1 MQCLWA
7 VLRGLDVKLGELI
20 DLIAEANEASDDV
33 IAAEESLNN
42 GGCDDTIF
50 RKQSRLASAKARL
63 KMLRDKDIL

>member
-1 MQCLWA
+1 M
-7 VLRGLDVKLGELI
+7 KLGELI

-42 GGCDDTIF
+42 DGCDDTIF
-50 RKQSRLASAKARL
+50 RKQSRLSGAKARL